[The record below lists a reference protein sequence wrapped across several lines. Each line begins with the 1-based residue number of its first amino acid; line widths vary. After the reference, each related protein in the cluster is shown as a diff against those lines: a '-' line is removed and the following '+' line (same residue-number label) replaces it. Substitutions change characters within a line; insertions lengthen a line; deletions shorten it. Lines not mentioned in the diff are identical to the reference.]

1 MPVRARDGPAVR
13 DPVLGLVVRVSSTAA
28 VLEPVGRTV
37 PALASSTGPDLPGIL
52 TVALVL
58 PAGVMNEPTAVD
70 RNPPER
76 KRTGKKRNRNK

>member
-1 MPVRARDGPAVR
+1 MPVRARAGPAVR

-28 VLEPVGRTV
+28 VLEPVVR
-37 PALASSTGPDLPGIL
+37 ASLIARVLPGIL

-70 RNPPER
+70 RNPPGR